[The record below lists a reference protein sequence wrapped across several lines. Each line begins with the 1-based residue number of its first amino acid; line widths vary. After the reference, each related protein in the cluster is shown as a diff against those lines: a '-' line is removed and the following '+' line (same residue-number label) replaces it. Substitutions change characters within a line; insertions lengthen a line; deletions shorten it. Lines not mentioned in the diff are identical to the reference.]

1 MAAVYVSNLV
11 INTGSTFQQQ
21 FELENV
27 SSNSALD
34 IAGFTI
40 SSQMRKH
47 AGSTGI
53 AGTFTASIADANTGK
68 IQIGLTSTTTAT
80 IKPGR
85 YVYDVV
91 VSDSAGE
98 VTRVVEGSV
107 LVRQGVTRQWQTS
120 KSE

>member
-34 IAGFTI
+34 ISGFTI

-68 IQIGLTSTTTAT
+68 IQIGLTSTT

-85 YVYDVV
+85 YVYDVI
-91 VSDSAGE
+91 VSESAGE

-107 LVRQGVTRQWQTS
+107 LVRQGVTR
-120 KSE
+120 

>member
-1 MAAVYVSNLV
+1 MAVYVSNLV
-11 INTGSTFQQQ
+11 INTGATFQQT
-21 FELENV
+21 FSLENIT
-27 SSNSALD
+27 SNSALD
-34 IAGFTI
+34 LNGFTAM
-40 SSQMRKH
+40 SQMRKH

-85 YVYDVV
+85 YVYDVI

-107 LVRQGVTRQWQTS
+107 LVRQGVTR
-120 KSE
+120 

>member
-47 AGSTGI
+47 AAVSYTH
-53 AGTFTASIADANTGK
+53 
-68 IQIGLTSTTTAT
+68 LTLPTN
-80 IKPGR
+80 R
-85 YVYDVV
+85 
-91 VSDSAGE
+91 E
-98 VTRVVEGSV
+98 V
-107 LVRQGVTRQWQTS
+107 
-120 KSE
+120 

>member
-34 IAGFTI
+34 ISGFTI

-68 IQIGLTSTTTAT
+68 IQIGLTSTTTAS

-85 YVYDVV
+85 YVYDVI

-98 VTRVVEGSV
+98 VTRVVDGSV
-107 LVRQGVTRQWQTS
+107 LVRQGVTR
-120 KSE
+120 

>member
-21 FELENV
+21 IELENV

-107 LVRQGVTRQWQTS
+107 LVRQGVTR
-120 KSE
+120 

>member
-34 IAGFTI
+34 ISGFTI

-53 AGTFTASIADANTGK
+53 AGTFTASIADPNTGK

-80 IKPGR
+80 INRGR
-85 YVYDVV
+85 YVFVGI
-91 VSDSAGE
+91 VSDSG
-98 VTRVVEGSV
+98 G
-107 LVRQGVTRQWQTS
+107 
-120 KSE
+120 

>member
-53 AGTFTASIADANTGK
+53 AATFTASIQCAEQGQVQVGLSSITTGT
-68 IQIGLTSTTTAT
+68 L
-80 IKPGR
+80 KPGR
-85 YVYDVV
+85 YVYDVI
-91 VSDSAGE
+91 VSDSVGE

-107 LVRQGVTRQWQTS
+107 LVRQGVTR
-120 KSE
+120 

>member
-27 SSNSALD
+27 SSIS
-34 IAGFTI
+34 GFTI

-53 AGTFTASIADANTGK
+53 AGTFTASIADPNTGK

-85 YVYDVV
+85 YVYDVI

-107 LVRQGVTRQWQTS
+107 LVRQGVTR
-120 KSE
+120 